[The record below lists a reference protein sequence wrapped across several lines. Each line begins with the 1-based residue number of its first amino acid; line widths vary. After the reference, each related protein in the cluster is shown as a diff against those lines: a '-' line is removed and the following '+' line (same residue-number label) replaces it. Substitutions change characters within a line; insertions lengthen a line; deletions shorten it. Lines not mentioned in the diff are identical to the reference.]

1 MAKRLTVEDFD
12 TLVATLTMC
21 RAIKADQHMGWA
33 DYMNLPVT
41 ILVGDIYKLLEKKEK
56 ET

>member
-21 RAIKADQHMGWA
+21 RAIKADQHMGWD